1 MSNLVSFAFED
12 NLVRSRLDENGEPW
26 FVAKDAAL
34 ALDYEW
40 KGISTIGHVP
50 VEWRRVYS
58 VQPPRRSNDFLPP
71 LDTSPRFR
79 HPDFPN

>member
-1 MSNLVSFAFED
+1 MTDAALPLFEFEGQP
-12 NLVRSRLDENGEPW
+12 LRVHLDAAGEPW

-58 VQPPRRSNDFLPP
+58 VQTPPAEQRF
-71 LDTSPRFR
+71 SPA
-79 HPDFPN
+79 P